1 MNMTNDMNTT
11 NDLQQEIL
19 VDVSERIA
27 TVTLNRPA
35 ALNSITL
42 TMHVALRRI
51 FIELGQRTD
60 VGVIVLTGAGRGFCA
75 GVDMARLSGMS
86 QAGGLDSTG
95 AQQSL
100 APDPT
105 VRSDYQQRYSYIA
118 SIPKPVIASINGPA
132 AGVGLIL
139 ALYCDLRFC
148 ADSAT
153 MMTGFARRGLI
164 AEHGAA
170 WMLRHLVGPA
180 HASDLLLSSRKIDGV
195 EAERMGLVNRTM
207 PLDQLSGFVRAYAA
221 DMAATTSPLS
231 LRGMKEQLTDVP
243 FLTLGESLMD
253 AERRMVHSLKSN
265 DFKEGVAH
273 FLEKRAPKFTGT

>member
-1 MNMTNDMNTT
+1 MTTT
-11 NDLQQEIL
+11 DDPQQEIL

-35 ALNSITL
+35 ALNAMTL
-42 TMHVALRRI
+42 TMYGTLRRVLT
-51 FIELGQRTD
+51 ELGQRAD
-60 VGVIVLTGAGRGFCA
+60 VSAIVLTGAGRGFCA
-75 GVDMARLSGMS
+75 GVDMGRLSGMS
-86 QAGGLDSTG
+86 QQGGLDSTG
-95 AQQSL
+95 VQQTL
-100 APDPT
+100 ATDPT

-139 ALYCDLRFC
+139 ALYCDVRFC
-148 ADSAT
+148 AESAS

-164 AEHGAA
+164 AEHGSA

-180 HASDLLLSSRKIDGV
+180 HASDLLLSSRKIDGI
-195 EAERMGLVNRTM
+195 EAARMGLVNRAM
-207 PLDQLSGFVRAYAA
+207 PLDQLAGFVRAYAA

-231 LRGMKEQLTDVP
+231 LRGMKEQLSDVP

-273 FLEKRAPKFTGT
+273 FLEKRAPRFTGT

>member
-1 MNMTNDMNTT
+1 MKPTD
-11 NDLQQEIL
+11 DPQQEIL

-27 TVTLNRPA
+27 AVTLNRPA
-35 ALNSITL
+35 ALNAMTI
-42 TMHVALRRI
+42 TMHWALRRVLT
-51 FIELGQRTD
+51 ELGQRAE
-60 VGVIVLTGAGRGFCA
+60 VSVIVLTGAGRGFCA
-75 GVDMARLSGMS
+75 GVDMGRLAGMT
-86 QAGGLDSTG
+86 QTGGLDSTG
-95 AQQSL
+95 TQQSF
-100 APDPT
+100 AADPT

-139 ALYCDLRFC
+139 ALYCDMRFC
-148 ADSAT
+148 AETAT

-180 HASDLLLSSRKIDGV
+180 HASDLLLSSRKIDGL
-195 EAERMGLVNRTM
+195 EAARMGLVNRTV
-207 PLDQLSGFVRAYAA
+207 PLEQLSGFVREYAA
-221 DMAATTSPLS
+221 NMAETTSPLS
-231 LRGMKEQLTDVP
+231 LRGMKEQLSDVP
-243 FLTLGESLMD
+243 FMTLGESLMD
-253 AERRMVHSLKSN
+253 AERRMIQSLKSN

>member
-1 MNMTNDMNTT
+1 MTPTNDS
-11 NDLQQEIL
+11 QQEIL

-35 ALNSITL
+35 ALNAMTL
-42 TMHVALRRI
+42 EMYGTLRRVLT
-51 FIELGQRTD
+51 ELGQRAD

-75 GVDMARLSGMS
+75 GVDMGRLSGMS

-95 AQQSL
+95 AQQGL
-100 APDPT
+100 ATDPT

-139 ALYCDLRFC
+139 ALYCDVRFC
-148 ADSAT
+148 AESASL
-153 MMTGFARRGLI
+153 MTGFARRGLI
-164 AEHGAA
+164 AEHGSA
-170 WMLRHLVGPA
+170 WMLRHVVGPA
-180 HASDLLLSSRKIDGV
+180 HASDLLLSSRKIDGI
-195 EAERMGLVNRTM
+195 EAARMGLVNRAM

-231 LRGMKEQLTDVP
+231 LRGMKEQLIDVP

-273 FLEKRAPKFTGT
+273 FIEKRAPKFTGT

>member
-1 MNMTNDMNTT
+1 MTLEENSTD
-11 NDLQQEIL
+11 EII
-19 VDVSERIA
+19 VEVSERIA
-27 TVTLNRPA
+27 TVTLNRPE

-51 FIELGQRTD
+51 LNGLGQRPD
-60 VGVIVLTGAGRGFCA
+60 VSVIVLTGAGRGFCA
-75 GVDMARLSGMS
+75 GVDMGRLSGMT
-86 QAGGLDSTG
+86 QTGGLDSTG
-95 AQQSL
+95 APLAS

-132 AGVGLIL
+132 AGVGLVL
-139 ALYCDLRFC
+139 ALYCDMRFC

-153 MMTGFARRGLI
+153 IMTGFARRGLI

-195 EAERMGLVNRTM
+195 EAERMGLVNKAM
-207 PLDQLSGFVRAYAA
+207 PLDRLSGFVREYAA
-221 DMAATTSPLS
+221 SMASTTSPLS
-231 LRGMKEQLTDVP
+231 LRGMKEQLNDVP

-273 FLEKRAPKFTGT
+273 FLEKRPPRFTGT